1 MCNLSRDILNYVAD
15 VISDDKIRCKGVP
28 EHRHEC
34 GGTHWSAVLPTD
46 VVLAGRIVA
55 QEKEKRRL
63 SGVDSSL
70 VNSLVSF

>member
-1 MCNLSRDILNYVAD
+1 MCNLSRDVLNYVAD
-15 VISDDKIRCKGVP
+15 VISGNEFRCERVP

-55 QEKEKRRL
+55 QEQEKRRL
-63 SGVDSSL
+63 SGVDSNLINLL
-70 VNSLVSF
+70 VTF